1 MASFGES
8 RNCRLE
14 AAGAFVVTLAA
25 RRSWV
30 CCHQLVAVLL
40 RFGRRRT
47 GLADVAALGW
57 AFSWGARLWVV
68 RHVAGRL
75 VWASGRAGPGRP
87 LGGWPI
93 GLAAYVACSACGR
106 LADAV
111 PGG

>member
-1 MASFGES
+1 MVISSGVRLDASAGERRYYTGGLPNLGSRRMASFGES

-25 RRSWV
+25 RRSWF

-75 VWASGRAGPGRP
+75 VRASGRAG
-87 LGGWPI
+87 
-93 GLAAYVACSACGR
+93 
-106 LADAV
+106 
-111 PGG
+111 